1 MGYHWGTNTR
11 YSRKC
16 GLVKDIPIAAGAG
29 DYTASCL
36 GAGLTRPGLCIDVT
50 GTASV
55 LAVSTTDITP
65 DKKYKTLL
73 YVKSIVPE
81 LWQVGAYINGGG
93 LCLRLF
99 HDEFSKYEKERAREI
114 NVDPYKLLDEEA
126 SKVPEGSEGLIF
138 IPHLGGRAYSNQPN
152 IKGVWF
158 GFTWK
163 HTTGHFFRSIME
175 GVAYEYYYYMRV
187 AKSLFKDLRFEEAR
201 EIGGGSKSKT
211 WAQIKADVLNIP
223 YVLLNKEEYAAL
235 ALAAIG
241 GYAVGA
247 IKNCK

>member
-1 MGYHWGTNTR
+1 
-11 YSRKC
+11 
-16 GLVKDIPIAAGAG
+16 
-29 DYTASCL
+29 
-36 GAGLTRPGLCIDVT
+36 
-50 GTASV
+50 
-55 LAVSTTDITP
+55 
-65 DKKYKTLL
+65 
-73 YVKSIVPE
+73 
-81 LWQVGAYINGGG
+81 
-93 LCLRLF
+93 
-99 HDEFSKYEKERAREI
+99 
-114 NVDPYKLLDEEA
+114 
-126 SKVPEGSEGLIF
+126 
-138 IPHLGGRAYSNQPN
+138 
-152 IKGVWF
+152 
-158 GFTWK
+158 
-163 HTTGHFFRSIME
+163 ME